1 MLCCGFLFG
10 LEAVRD
16 VVREAAESF
25 HLVHGDDG
33 VGVASTSHE
42 VLDGLLLRVAV
53 RQASLVGRHFDVAV
67 CEVSE
72 RDGWNRLQYL
82 RIRNICLLLLK
93 AVRPQE
99 PDASGWCSWHG

>member
-1 MLCCGFLFG
+1 MLSSGFLFG

-16 VVREAAESF
+16 VVHEVAESF
-25 HLVHGDDG
+25 YLVHGDDGG

-42 VLDGLLLRVAV
+42 VLDGLLHRVAV

-72 RDGWNRLQYL
+72 
-82 RIRNICLLLLK
+82 
-93 AVRPQE
+93 
-99 PDASGWCSWHG
+99 

>member
-1 MLCCGFLFG
+1 MLSSGFLFG

-16 VVREAAESF
+16 VVHEVAESF

-33 VGVASTSHE
+33 VVVASTSHE

-53 RQASLVGRHFDVAV
+53 RQASLVGSHFDVAV

-72 RDGWNRLQYL
+72 
-82 RIRNICLLLLK
+82 
-93 AVRPQE
+93 
-99 PDASGWCSWHG
+99 